1 MVSWLGVSILLGA
14 LAAALATSRALSRV
28 GLAAE
33 YAWELLPFAV
43 IGGTAG
49 AKLWAG
55 IETFFTPG
63 EPDFWTVLASRGGA
77 TFYGGLALGAAA
89 VLAKIAWDRAPL
101 RAVTQAIAPGLAL
114 GQAIGRIGC
123 FLVGDDYGVP
133 TSLPWGMAF
142 PHGAPPTLE
151 RVHPAQLY
159 ESLWLFAAAVL
170 LWRRIGRSR
179 LLFGEYLLLQ
189 GAGRFAIELVRTNPR
204 TLGPLTT
211 SQGIALGCIAVGAL
225 ALRRARPRLA
235 AS

>member
-159 ESLWLFAAAVL
+159 ESLWLFAAAVV

>member
-101 RAVTQAIAPGLAL
+101 RAVTQAIAPVLAL
-114 GQAIGRIGC
+114 GQALGRSGC

-159 ESLWLFAAAVL
+159 ESLWLFAAAVV

>member
-14 LAAALATSRALSRV
+14 LAAALASSRALPRV
-28 GLAAE
+28 GLSGA

-49 AKLWAG
+49 AKLWAAV
-55 IETFFTPG
+55 ETFFTPG
-63 EPDFWTVLASRGGA
+63 EPGFWEVLASRSGA

-101 RAVTQAIAPGLAL
+101 RAVSTAIAPGLAL

-123 FLVGDDYGVP
+123 FLVGDDYGAP
-133 TSLPWGMAF
+133 TALPWGMSF

-159 ESLWLFAAAVL
+159 ESLWLLAAAAF

-179 LLFGEYLLLQ
+179 LLIGEYLVLQ
-189 GAGRFAIELVRTNPR
+189 GIGRFAIEIVRTNPR
-204 TLGPLTT
+204 TLGPLST
-211 SQGIALGCIAVGAL
+211 SQGIALGLIALGAL
-225 ALRRARPRLA
+225 ALRFARPRLA
-235 AS
+235 PS

>member
-1 MVSWLGVSILLGA
+1 V
-14 LAAALATSRALSRV
+14 R
-28 GLAAE
+28 
-33 YAWELLPFAV
+33 
-43 IGGTAG
+43 
-49 AKLWAG
+49 
-55 IETFFTPG
+55 
-63 EPDFWTVLASRGGA
+63 
-77 TFYGGLALGAAA
+77 
-89 VLAKIAWDRAPL
+89 AKIAGARAPGRGVPL
-101 RAVTQAIAPGLAL
+101 AIAPGLAL

-159 ESLWLFAAAVL
+159 ESLWLFAAAVV

>member
-101 RAVTQAIAPGLAL
+101 RAVPQAIAPGLAL

-159 ESLWLFAAAVL
+159 ESLWLFAAAVV

>member
-159 ESLWLFAAAVL
+159 ESLWLFAAAV
-170 LWRRIGRSR
+170 
-179 LLFGEYLLLQ
+179 
-189 GAGRFAIELVRTNPR
+189 V
-204 TLGPLTT
+204 
-211 SQGIALGCIAVGAL
+211 
-225 ALRRARPRLA
+225 
-235 AS
+235 

>member
-14 LAAALATSRALSRV
+14 LAAALATSRALPRV

-123 FLVGDDYGVP
+123 FLVGD
-133 TSLPWGMAF
+133 SLPWGMAF

-159 ESLWLFAAAVL
+159 ESLWLFAAAVV

>member
-14 LAAALATSRALSRV
+14 LAAALATSRALPRV
-28 GLAAE
+28 GLPPA
-33 YAWELLPFAV
+33 YAWELLPYAV

-49 AKLWAG
+49 AKLWAA

-63 EPDFWTVLASRGGA
+63 EPGFWDVLASRSGA
-77 TFYGGLALGAAA
+77 TFYGGLGLGTAA
-89 VLAKIAWDRAPL
+89 VLARIAWDRAPL
-101 RAVTQAIAPGLAL
+101 RAVSQAAAPGLAL
-114 GQAIGRIGC
+114 GQAIGRVGC

-133 TSLPWGMAF
+133 TSLPWGIAF

-159 ESLWLFAAAVL
+159 ESLWLLAVAAFL
-170 LWRRIGRSR
+170 GRRIGRSR
-179 LLFGEYLLLQ
+179 LLFGEYLVLQ
-189 GAGRFAIELVRTNPR
+189 GAGRFAIEMVRTNPR

-211 SQGIALGCIAVGAL
+211 SQGIALGCIALGAL
-225 ALRRARPRLA
+225 SLRIARPRLA

>member
-14 LAAALATSRALSRV
+14 LAAALATSRALPRV

-89 VLAKIAWDRAPL
+89 VLAKIAGDRAPL

-159 ESLWLFAAAVL
+159 ESLWLFAAAVV

>member
-14 LAAALATSRALSRV
+14 LAAALATSRALPRV

-89 VLAKIAWDRAPL
+89 GLPKIAWDRAPR
-101 RAVTQAIAPGLAL
+101 RAVTQALAPGLAL

-159 ESLWLFAAAVL
+159 ESLWLFAAAVV

>member
-14 LAAALATSRALSRV
+14 LAAALLTGRALPRV
-28 GLAAE
+28 GLRAGV
-33 YAWELLPFAV
+33 AWEVVPFAV

-49 AKLWAG
+49 AKLWAAV
-55 IETFFTPG
+55 ETFFTPG
-63 EPDFWTVLASRGGA
+63 EPSFWQVLASRSGA

-89 VLAKIAWDRAPL
+89 VLAKLAWERVPL
-101 RAVTQAIAPGLAL
+101 RAATAAIAPGLAF

-123 FLVGDDYGVP
+123 FLVGDDYGAP
-133 TSLPWGMAF
+133 TSLPWGMSF

-159 ESLWLFAAAVL
+159 ESLWLFCAAAL
-170 LWRRIGRSR
+170 LWRRLGRSR
-179 LLFGEYLLLQ
+179 LLIGEYLVLQ
-189 GAGRFAIELVRTNPR
+189 GAGRFAIEIVRTNPR

-211 SQGIALGCIAVGAL
+211 SQCIALCCVGLGAL
-225 ALRRARPRLA
+225 ALRFARPPLA

>member
-101 RAVTQAIAPGLAL
+101 RAVTLAIAPGLAL

-159 ESLWLFAAAVL
+159 ESLWLFAAAVV

>member
-14 LAAALATSRALSRV
+14 LAAALATSRALPRV

-159 ESLWLFAAAVL
+159 ESLWLFAAAVV

>member
-101 RAVTQAIAPGLAL
+101 RAGTLAIAPGLAL

-159 ESLWLFAAAVL
+159 ESLWLFAAAVV